1 MARRPPPG
9 RGNTGAAEPFAGPA
23 GPACEDA
30 DGAASRAVAPAALG
44 PTTAAV
50 ASAAPAATATVNKGR
65 RRSRRTVPPEWNTS
79 PLQTPGAPAR
89 VARLPRSPLRAR
101 HEGVDP
107 PVLEGRGE
115 RRVGPARQQFPGAVP
130 DHGVR

>member
-9 RGNTGAAEPFAGPA
+9 RGKTGAAEPFAGPA

-50 ASAAPAATATVNKGR
+50 ASAAPVATTTRQR
-65 RRSRRTVPPEWNTS
+65 RRSRRTVPPQGLGHVAS
-79 PLQTPGAPAR
+79 PDTGAPAR
-89 VARLPRSPLRAR
+89 VARLPRSPLHAR
-101 HEGVDP
+101 H
-107 PVLEGRGE
+107 
-115 RRVGPARQQFPGAVP
+115 
-130 DHGVR
+130 